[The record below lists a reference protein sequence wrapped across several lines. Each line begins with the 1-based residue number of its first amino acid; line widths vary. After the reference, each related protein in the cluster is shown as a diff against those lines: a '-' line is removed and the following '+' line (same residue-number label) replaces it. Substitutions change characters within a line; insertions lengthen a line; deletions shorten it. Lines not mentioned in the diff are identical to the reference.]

1 MISPRKKYFK
11 LEEIKKFEDD
21 LKDNYLERK
30 KYVIQS
36 IENLKNKK
44 FKDINEKYIEILKL
58 ICRDNTNKKILEIY
72 LKFLKDNGDKI
83 EKDIPKYEEE
93 LNYYKVCFNHE
104 ELKEKFQIDKNSE
117 KDNFI
122 NFLKYINE
130 IINNNNNNNDDD
142 KLFGLYNSLNDRF
155 KKISKFNQPIID
167 NENSELYFYKN
178 YVLFL
183 SFLCPIKFEKK
194 KYIELIYNMNS
205 KLNFIF
211 EKKILE
217 DTNIIE
223 NIEKF
228 NYFIVALIKS
238 IDKEEF
244 ECNINRLKEYS
255 QKEYELII
263 NQYNKIFKKYDSK
276 EKFISINNILFY
288 ESDLSNLCYQNIIQK
303 KTSKTY
309 YNFNYLKKN
318 NIYEENKESIKNF
331 LLKIFNS
338 SLFEEVSNILHK
350 NKLNLFK
357 EKAIIQDILDNH
369 LFFYPLNIDSSGN
382 TDKFSLNIYISTLT
396 GNNIIF
402 ESYDDNK
409 YEIFSKILKIGK
421 IIDILIHEINHC
433 IQVIYYFQSNGQ
445 FSTYTPERKNLKGRE
460 VEKLLFGKIISK
472 LTLAEVLY
480 ILNLNNYNKNLK
492 QFREGFEKINS
503 LENLDDIEKNKGEFK
518 DLIENIKQLYS
529 HNNRSS
535 YYNDLKNVI
544 INKDRVNSIYITFPK
559 GKRCTL
565 GPSID

>member
-30 KYVIQS
+30 QYVIQN
-36 IENLKNKK
+36 IDNLKNKK

-255 QKEYELII
+255 QKEYEVII

-288 ESDLSNLCYQNIIQK
+288 ENDLSNLCYQNIIQK

-309 YNFNYLKKN
+309 YNFNYLNKN

-445 FSTYTPERKNLKGRE
+445 FNIYTLERKNLK
-460 VEKLLFGKIISK
+460 
-472 LTLAEVLY
+472 
-480 ILNLNNYNKNLK
+480 
-492 QFREGFEKINS
+492 
-503 LENLDDIEKNKGEFK
+503 
-518 DLIENIKQLYS
+518 
-529 HNNRSS
+529 
-535 YYNDLKNVI
+535 
-544 INKDRVNSIYITFPK
+544 
-559 GKRCTL
+559 
-565 GPSID
+565 